1 MGKVRWMAWLEEQI
15 KSKGRKIGEWE
26 AGEKLTE
33 FRSHEQYFACVAA
46 VRDGTWC

>member
-1 MGKVRWMAWLEEQI
+1 MAWLEEQI